1 MVGENINEIDNYKLM
16 ETIKKF
22 YNKLPKFPDG
32 RIDFSDSDTAQV
44 ITVIVKFDGR
54 ILMLKRSNAV
64 STYKCKWQAVAGYLD
79 EIKPLKEKLLE
90 ELKEEANIKEE
101 NIREIKY
108 GKKFESADKSIGKT
122 WIVHPVLVELNK
134 KPNIRLNFEHSEYK
148 WVKAEQ
154 ISKLDIAPNLEES
167 IKRVLK

>member
-64 STYKCKWQAVAGYLD
+64 STYKCKWHKDKQH
-79 EIKPLKEKLLE
+79 KLLPS
-90 ELKEEANIKEE
+90 
-101 NIREIKY
+101 KY
-108 GKKFESADKSIGKT
+108 FY
-122 WIVHPVLVELNK
+122 N
-134 KPNIRLNFEHSEYK
+134 
-148 WVKAEQ
+148 
-154 ISKLDIAPNLEES
+154 
-167 IKRVLK
+167 